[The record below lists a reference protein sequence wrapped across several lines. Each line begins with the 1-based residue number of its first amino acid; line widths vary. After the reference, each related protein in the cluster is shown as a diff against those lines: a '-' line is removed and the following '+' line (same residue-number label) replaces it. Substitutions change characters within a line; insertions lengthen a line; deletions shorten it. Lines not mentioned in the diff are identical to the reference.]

1 MTVKPD
7 LTRVWASGAPVANIE
22 DPDVTTPGK
31 FSAGWVAEVP
41 TYQNF
46 NYLQRMMTQAL
57 AHFNE
62 EGVGIWDTNT
72 TYPIYGISKGSDGN
86 QYLSFLEQSANDP
99 ISDNGT
105 NWVRITPDI
114 KAKTVSEL
122 ENSSPTTTGLKA
134 TCDERSN
141 ANYELADESY
151 IALVGDIT
159 ASNGR
164 IWKLIIDGWMNIASF
179 GATQGVDST
188 TEIQAAFDRSE
199 WVYAIGTDYRYTQ
212 LIVSSSLKFIGAG
225 KKKTRLRTTDLTNDK
240 ITITADSSD
249 SVIIADMEFGTIGTQ
264 TGGAYLRFDSSTT
277 QLQNP
282 KLLGCNFV
290 SPYTAIYLANSAQF
304 NISGCYFVSYI
315 NAGVILENDIEPDR
329 GDSTIESNVFDAG
342 ATSGDAIVQISSGGL
357 RVINN
362 KFLNGEYHY
371 RGNYNSTLD
380 TSILV
385 WTGNSS
391 EQASIANMAFN
402 GTSPTA
408 FSYVNISGGNQ
419 FSVAA
424 SATGILINDPG
435 YDFLRNNHIAGNIF
449 NLGNSATA
457 INAGRLNNS
466 TIGRNTILGN
476 GTLTTGIVLGSNSA
490 GVKLSEQSM
499 FGVNTEYNLSGGYK
513 FTDWELETGQESD
526 TTVNAFG
533 PLYSTN
539 TIIVAFSN
547 LYPVIPDVKANAV
560 NSNGAVSVLISNITT
575 TGFAMTILGAT
586 NGVSVTANWS
596 ASL

>member
-1 MTVKPD
+1 
-7 LTRVWASGAPVANIE
+7 
-22 DPDVTTPGK
+22 
-31 FSAGWVAEVP
+31 
-41 TYQNF
+41 
-46 NYLQRMMTQAL
+46 
-57 AHFNE
+57 
-62 EGVGIWDTNT
+62 
-72 TYPIYGISKGSDGN
+72 
-86 QYLSFLEQSANDP
+86 
-99 ISDNGT
+99 
-105 NWVRITPDI
+105 
-114 KAKTVSEL
+114 
-122 ENSSPTTTGLKA
+122 
-134 TCDERSN
+134 
-141 ANYELADESY
+141 
-151 IALVGDIT
+151 
-159 ASNGR
+159 
-164 IWKLIIDGWMNIASF
+164 
-179 GATQGVDST
+179 
-188 TEIQAAFDRSE
+188 
-199 WVYAIGTDYRYTQ
+199 
-212 LIVSSSLKFIGAG
+212 
-225 KKKTRLRTTDLTNDK
+225 
-240 ITITADSSD
+240 
-249 SVIIADMEFGTIGTQ
+249 
-264 TGGAYLRFDSSTT
+264 
-277 QLQNP
+277 
-282 KLLGCNFV
+282 
-290 SPYTAIYLANSAQF
+290 
-304 NISGCYFVSYI
+304 
-315 NAGVILENDIEPDR
+315 
-329 GDSTIESNVFDAG
+329 
-342 ATSGDAIVQISSGGL
+342 
-357 RVINN
+357 
-362 KFLNGEYHY
+362 
-371 RGNYNSTLD
+371 
-380 TSILV
+380 
-385 WTGNSS
+385 
-391 EQASIANMAFN
+391 MAFN